1 MEITEKSR
9 IEQLLQQYPGIS
21 KVFKKR
27 HMDCLSCRGLVE
39 DTVGQIARN
48 NGLNVKEFVG
58 ELKKAAESRS

>member
-1 MEITEKSR
+1 MEINEKSM
-9 IEQLLQQYPGIS
+9 IADVLQQYPGIS

-27 HMDCLSCRGLVE
+27 QMHCLGCRGLGE

-48 NGLNVKEFVG
+48 NGLDVKDFIL